1 MKYLTEHFDWAPE
14 MALGYPKMD
23 IAHRAFV
30 ERISTMMDAPAARF
44 GVEFPALVKDLE
56 EDFHQEEILMESID
70 FPSLLPHREQ
80 HARVLSGLHHVL
92 PRVLA
97 GDVDAGKQTLDLL
110 SQWFSFHLMTM
121 DTALACALD
130 MAKEQPEVPVAA
142 PSDAERSLL
151 DEAVR
156 RGRFM
161 S

>member
-1 MKYLTEHFDWAPE
+1 MKYLNEHFTWTPE
-14 MALGYPKMD
+14 MALGNPKMD

-30 ERISTMMDAPAARF
+30 ERISAMMESSPTRF
-44 GVEFPALVKDLE
+44 VVEFPALVREIE
-56 EDFHQEEILMESID
+56 EDFHEEEILMEAID

-97 GDVDAGKQTLDLL
+97 GDTDAGKQTLDLL

-121 DTALACALD
+121 DAALACALD
-130 MAKEQPEVPVAA
+130 MAKAQPEVPM
-142 PSDAERSLL
+142 PETERSML

-156 RGRFM
+156 RARFV